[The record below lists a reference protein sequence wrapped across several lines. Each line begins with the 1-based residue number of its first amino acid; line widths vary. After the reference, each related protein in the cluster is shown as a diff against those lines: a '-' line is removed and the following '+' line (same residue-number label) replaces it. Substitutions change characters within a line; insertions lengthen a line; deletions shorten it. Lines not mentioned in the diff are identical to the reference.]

1 MKKIIFSLCILL
13 VISSSII
20 SYLTFDFHSK
30 RDIVIQENNYNQ
42 IVFLRESNHNNPI
55 LVIKND

>member
-1 MKKIIFSLCILL
+1 MKKTIVSLSILI

-20 SYLTFDFHSK
+20 SYFAVDFNSK
-30 RDIVIQENNYNQ
+30 SNIVVQENNYNQ
-42 IVFLRESNHNNPI
+42 IVLLRESNHNNPI